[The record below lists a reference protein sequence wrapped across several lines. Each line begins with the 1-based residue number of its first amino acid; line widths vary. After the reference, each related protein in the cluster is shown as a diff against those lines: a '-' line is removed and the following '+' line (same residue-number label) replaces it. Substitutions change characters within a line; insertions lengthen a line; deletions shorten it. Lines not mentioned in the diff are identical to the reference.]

1 MVPKQIENEL
11 HDAVPRFVDTRIG
24 GDLFQDRFAGLAKWF
39 PCCGHFVANV
49 VSRPPGSRPAIG
61 QRGFGRA
68 RHAHRAF
75 LLPAICQSARR
86 AFYLQ
91 ESLTWLWVQ

>member
-49 VSRPPGSRPAIG
+49 VSRPPDPGHPSANG
-61 QRGFGRA
+61 ASAGRA
-68 RHAHRAF
+68 TPIGLFFCPQSVSLRAG
-75 LLPAICQSARR
+75 LSTYRR
-86 AFYLQ
+86 
-91 ESLTWLWVQ
+91 V